1 MSDELPK
8 GWVWAKM
15 LDILDYEGGSQPPK
29 KEFIY
34 EPRDGYVRLMQ
45 IRDFGDKPFP
55 TYVPDSKRLKKATRD
70 DLLLA
75 RYGGSSGSDSLGRV
89 CTGLDGAYNVA
100 LAKLIFSRD
109 TLEKDY
115 VRYLFLGPWFRE
127 KVSQNSRSCQTG
139 FNREDVEDIAFPIA
153 PLPEQRRI
161 VEKLETLLGKL
172 DASQQ
177 RLAKIQVLL
186 KRFRHSVL
194 AAACSG
200 RLTADWREE
209 NENIQ
214 AADSL
219 IKNAQFQIAES
230 EDDLPELP
238 EKWRWVALGN
248 YAHCFR
254 GRFSPRPRNDPRY
267 FNGPHP
273 FIQIGNL
280 PHEGGLVNSHVQTLN
295 DEGLAVSRKFPKGTV
310 VIAIVGAT
318 IGNTGV
324 LAYDMCVTDSIVGL
338 ETGDELG
345 NRYVE
350 LFLRNKKEAIRQSSY
365 SSGGQPNINLAAL
378 NPYPLAL
385 PPLPEQQE
393 IVRRVERL
401 FALADQLELRLA
413 NARGQMDKLTPS
425 LLARAFAGK
434 LVPQDPND
442 EPATILL
449 ERIRGRHNGN
459 ETEPKRQSNE
469 ARDKTQSRNDR

>member
-1 MSDELPK
+1 MSDDLPQ

-75 RYGGSSGSDSLGRV
+75 RYGGSSGSDSLGRI

-100 LAKLIFSRD
+100 LAKLVFSSD
-109 TLEKDY
+109 VLEQGY

-139 FNREDVEDIAFPIA
+139 FNREDVVDIEFPIA
-153 PLPEQRRI
+153 PLAEQRRI
-161 VEKLETLLGKL
+161 VTKLQTLLGKV

-177 RLAKIQVLL
+177 RLAKIPVLL
-186 KRFRHSVL
+186 KRFRQSVL

-209 NENIQ
+209 NENIPT
-214 AADSL
+214 ADSL

-230 EDDLPELP
+230 EDDLSELP
-238 EKWRWVALGN
+238 EKWKWVALGN
-248 YAHCFR
+248 YARCFR

-280 PHEGGLVNSHVQTLN
+280 PREGGLVSTHVQTLN

-324 LAYDMCVTDSIVGL
+324 LAYEMCVTDSLVGL
-338 ETGDELG
+338 ETGDRLG

-350 LFLRNKKEAIRQSSY
+350 LFLRHKKEAIRQSSY
-365 SSGGQPNINLAAL
+365 SSGGQPNLSLAAL
-378 NPYPLAL
+378 TPYPLAL
-385 PPLPEQQE
+385 PPLSEQQE
-393 IVRRVERL
+393 IVRRVEGL
-401 FALADQLELRLA
+401 FALADQLEARLA
-413 NARGQMDKLTPS
+413 KARGQVEKLTPS
-425 LLARAFAGK
+425 LLARAFAGQ
-434 LVPQDPND
+434 LVPQDPTD
-442 EPATILL
+442 EPAEQLL
-449 ERIRGRHNGN
+449 ERIKSNGKAR
-459 ETEPKRQSNE
+459 PKE
-469 ARDKTQSRNDR
+469 